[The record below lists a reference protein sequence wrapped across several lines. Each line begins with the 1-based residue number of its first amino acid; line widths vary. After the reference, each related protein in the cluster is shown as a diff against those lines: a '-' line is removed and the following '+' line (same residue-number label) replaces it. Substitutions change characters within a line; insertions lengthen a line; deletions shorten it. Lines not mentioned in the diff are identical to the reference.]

1 MKHLSLLVSIMLAV
15 CAMPAAA
22 ADQKE
27 ENNDPSLSLMV
38 AKSGCCK
45 ERRSPQHPWA
55 KIHSD
60 FAQCETGNNN
70 DGDNIYQSTG
80 LYWWDRSC

>member
-1 MKHLSLLVSIMLAV
+1 MKHLSVSVSIIAAV
-15 CAMPAAA
+15 YAMPAVSAE
-22 ADQKE
+22 QYE
-27 ENNDPSLSLMV
+27 SNYNSLSIMV

-45 ERRSPQHPWA
+45 VRNSPQHPWA
-55 KIHSD
+55 KIHNNFEQCKVSNSD
-60 FAQCETGNNN
+60 

>member
-1 MKHLSLLVSIMLAV
+1 MKYLSLLVSIMV
-15 CAMPAAA
+15 TIYAMPAVA
-22 ADQKE
+22 ADQNE
-27 ENNDPSLSLMV
+27 TNGTSFSLMV

-45 ERRSPQHPWA
+45 TRKSPQHPWA
-55 KIHSD
+55 KIHNNFD
-60 FAQCETGNNN
+60 QCEAANNA